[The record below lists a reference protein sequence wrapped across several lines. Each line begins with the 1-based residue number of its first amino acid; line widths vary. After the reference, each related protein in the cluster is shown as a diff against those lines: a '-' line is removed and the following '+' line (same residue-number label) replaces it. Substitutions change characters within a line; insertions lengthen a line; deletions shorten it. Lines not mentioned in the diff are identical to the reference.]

1 MPPIPTQTTRR
12 LETPGCPAVSVGQR
26 AFWFLS
32 AEGRARHHLVLAHE
46 QPADAQRL
54 AAVERDAAAM
64 RAKAGKL
71 DAAGKSLTGSLLHY
85 VAWRALNSSN
95 LPKAAEALGVLEH
108 NWVDII
114 LSDLHMPEM
123 DGTALVQALKKHQ
136 MWRNIPVVLITTEA
150 RPEVIKP
157 FMNLGV
163 QDYIQK
169 PFRPETIRRKLTGIL
184 GEAHTP
190 DASETESCDF

>member
-1 MPPIPTQTTRR
+1 MAYNVLI
-12 LETPGCPAVSVGQR
+12 VDDSVT
-26 AFWFLS
+26 
-32 AEGRARHHLVLAHE
+32 
-46 QPADAQRL
+46 
-54 AAVERDAAAM
+54 M
-64 RAKAGKL
+64 RALIRKILVISGFDIGEYFEGANG
-71 DAAGKSLTGSLLHY
+71 
-85 VAWRALNSSN
+85 R
-95 LPKAAEALGVLEH
+95 EALGILEH

-123 DGTALVQALKKHQ
+123 DGTAMVQALKKHQ

-150 RPEVIKP
+150 RPEVIQP

-190 DASETESCDF
+190 DAGETEGCDF